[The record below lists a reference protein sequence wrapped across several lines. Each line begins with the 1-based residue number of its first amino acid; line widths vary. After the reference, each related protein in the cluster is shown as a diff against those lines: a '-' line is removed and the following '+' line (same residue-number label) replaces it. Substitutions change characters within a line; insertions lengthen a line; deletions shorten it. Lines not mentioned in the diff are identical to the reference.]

1 MAKDATG
8 EAETGPVRLQFDRS
22 IKLEFRGS
30 SISSDGGL
38 LLHREL
44 DDALGLTDMAALLFA
59 DPRTGRN
66 GRHRLISFL
75 RQSIFSRL
83 AGYEDVN
90 DADRL
95 SRDHVMRQLIG
106 GRAVKNS
113 AASASAMGRFE
124 TEMLTQPD
132 NRAALA
138 DLPGRWIDTVHDRRP
153 PKVITLDMDSSE
165 SPVHGD
171 QEGSAWNGHF
181 QSKCL
186 HPLFVFNQLGD
197 LERCSLRP
205 GNVHSADG
213 WEDVLRPVLA
223 RYTSE
228 ARPSIKRRRFRAD
241 AAFAIPALF
250 ELLEAEDWDYAIRLK
265 GNPKLHDRI
274 DWLTKRGPGRPPHYV
289 VRHYTS
295 FYYRAKSWSK
305 PRRVVAK
312 VEFHPG
318 ELFPRVGF
326 IVTNRSLPNE
336 RVLAFY
342 NGRGTAEQHIK
353 EGKCALKWT
362 RLSCTRFAA
371 NTVRLQLHA
380 LAYNLAN
387 FLRTLA
393 TPEEIETWSLTSLRE
408 RLIKTGTRLVRHG
421 RYAIFQM
428 AAAALPKEVFAG
440 ILGLINTLRGPP
452 AETAP
457 S

>member
-1 MAKDATG
+1 MANVAG
-8 EAETGPVRLQFDRS
+8 EAESGPLRLQFDRS
-22 IKLEFRGS
+22 VKLAFSGS

-44 DDALGLTDMAALLFA
+44 DDALGLIDTAAELIC

-66 GRHRLISFL
+66 GRHHLAGLL
-75 RQSIFSRL
+75 RQSVFSRL

-95 SRDHVMRQLIG
+95 CRDPVMRQLVG
-106 GRAVKNS
+106 GRAVKHG

-124 TEMLTQPD
+124 TAMLTRSENLD
-132 NRAALA
+132 ALA
-138 DLPGRWIDTVHDRRP
+138 DLPGRWVDAAHDRRP
-153 PKVITLDMDSSE
+153 PKSITLDMDSSE
-165 SPVHGD
+165 SPAHGA
-171 QEGSAWNGHF
+171 QEGAVWNGHF
-181 QSKCL
+181 QKKCL
-186 HPLFVFNQLGD
+186 HPLFVFNQFGD
-197 LERCSLRP
+197 LERCALRP

-223 RYTSE
+223 RYSAG
-228 ARPSIKRRRFRAD
+228 ARALITRRRFRAD

-250 ELLEAEDWDYAIRLK
+250 DLLEAEGWDYAIRIK
-265 GNPKLHDRI
+265 GNPKLHEQI
-274 DWLTKRGPGRPPHYV
+274 SWLMKRRPGRPANRV
-289 VRHYTS
+289 LREYTS
-295 FYYRAKSWSK
+295 FHYRAKSWSK

-342 NGRGTAEQHIK
+342 NDRGTAEQHIK
-353 EGKCALKWT
+353 EGKYALKWT
-362 RLSCTRFAA
+362 RLSCMRFAA
-371 NTVRLQLHA
+371 NAVRLQLHA

-387 FLRTLA
+387 FLRTLV
-393 TPEEIETWSLTSLRE
+393 TPAAIETWSLTSLRE
-408 RLIKTGTRLVRHG
+408 RLIKTGARLVRHA

-428 AAAALPKEVFAG
+428 AGTTLPRTVFAG
-440 ILGLINTLRGPP
+440 IVGLINGLRGPP
-452 AETAP
+452 AEAACA
-457 S
+457 